1 MKAKK
6 IIKTLDD
13 VKEHFEGLLNEA
25 NAGNETVDRTID
37 RDTLQAW
44 TNVLDKAMNTLDDFK
59 DLKVQVKAL
68 TEENK
73 QLREENAQLS
83 KYASELELE
92 NESSDYM
99 DEQELF

>member
-1 MKAKK
+1 MKTKK
-6 IIKTLDD
+6 IIETLDD

-25 NAGNETVDRTID
+25 NVGNETVDRTID

-44 TNVLDKAMNTLDDFK
+44 TNVLDKAMNNLDDFK
-59 DLKVQVKAL
+59 DLKAQVKAL
-68 TEENK
+68 TEENR

-83 KYASELELE
+83 EYASSLELE
-92 NESSDYM
+92 NELSDYM

>member
-1 MKAKK
+1 MKTKK
-6 IIKTLDD
+6 MIETLDD

-44 TNVLDKAMNTLDDFK
+44 TNVLDKAMNKLDDFK
-59 DLKVQVKAL
+59 DLKAQVKAL

-73 QLREENAQLS
+73 QLREENAQIS
-83 KYASELELE
+83 EYASSLELE
-92 NESSDYM
+92 NESRDYM
-99 DEQELF
+99 DEQGLF

>member
-1 MKAKK
+1 MKTKK
-6 IIKTLDD
+6 IIETLDD
-13 VKEHFEGLLNEA
+13 VKEHFESLLNEA

-37 RDTLQAW
+37 RATLQAW
-44 TNVLDKAMNTLDDFK
+44 INVLDKAMNTLGDFK

-68 TEENK
+68 TEENR
-73 QLREENAQLS
+73 QLREENVQLS
-83 KYASELELE
+83 EYASSLELE

>member
-1 MKAKK
+1 MKTKK
-6 IIKTLDD
+6 IIETLDD
-13 VKEHFEGLLNEA
+13 VKKHFEDLLNEA
-25 NAGNETVDRTID
+25 NAGNETIHRTID

-44 TNVLDKAMNTLDDFK
+44 TNVLDKAMNKLDDFK
-59 DLKVQVKAL
+59 DLKAQVKAL
-68 TEENK
+68 TEENR

-83 KYASELELE
+83 EYASSLELE

>member
-6 IIKTLDD
+6 IIETLDD
-13 VKEHFEGLLNEA
+13 VKEHFESLLNEA

-44 TNVLDKAMNTLDDFK
+44 TNVLDKAMNKLDNLK
-59 DLKVQVKAL
+59 DLKAQVKAL

-83 KYASELELE
+83 EYASSLELE
-92 NESSDYM
+92 NESNNYM
-99 DEQELF
+99 DKQELF